1 MYRLTLVLLG
11 FAILPMQAAAQESA
25 ELTFV
30 KALFAQLQP
39 LSIDKNREYC
49 GYIGF
54 DADGVLAAS
63 KPKKG
68 RAGSCVP
75 NDPDELD
82 TILASYHTHGAYS
95 PDYYNEV
102 PSGEDMEGDEAEGID
117 GWVAT
122 PGGRLWY
129 IDTQDMVAAQACGLG
144 CVASDPTFVVGDMG
158 QVQDSYTYDE
168 LVQTLATLDAQ

>member
-1 MYRLTLVLLG
+1 MYRLTLVLSG
-11 FAILPMQAAAQESA
+11 FVMLQIEA
-25 ELTFV
+25 EAKDREEVAFV

-39 LSIDKNREYC
+39 VSIDKNREYC

-54 DADGVLAAS
+54 DGGGVLAAS
-63 KPKKG
+63 KPGKG

-75 NDPDELD
+75 NDPVELD
-82 TILASYHTHGAYS
+82 TVLASYHTHGAYS

-129 IDTQDMVAAQACGLG
+129 IDTQDMVAAQVCGLG
-144 CVASDPTFVVGDMG
+144 CVASDPDFVAGDMG
-158 QVQDSYTYDE
+158 PIEVSYSYDE
-168 LVQTLATLDAQ
+168 LVRSLDALDAQ